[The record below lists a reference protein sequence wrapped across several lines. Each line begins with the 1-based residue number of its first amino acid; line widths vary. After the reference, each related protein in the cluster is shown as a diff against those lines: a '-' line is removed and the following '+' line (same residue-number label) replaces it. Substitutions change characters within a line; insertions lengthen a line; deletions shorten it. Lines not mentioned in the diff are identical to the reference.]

1 MGEIDAIFPVHG
13 PLRGPL
19 LTIGKHNMKNAL
31 VIGLVALG
39 FAAFDAD
46 AAKRFGGG
54 SNLGKQRPAP
64 TQKEA
69 APAAAPT
76 TPAAPAQGA
85 APAKPA
91 APAAT
96 PAAPA
101 PKPSFM
107 QRWGGML
114 AGLAIGAALMSLFG
128 GGAFGTF
135 MATLLMGL
143 AVAAIVV
150 LALRFFASRGKP
162 AAATPAGSPMAF
174 ESAPREEPSAA
185 PAGATGRPRFE
196 IGSALGG
203 SVSREELAAPAPAAG
218 IPGLDKEAFLRVA
231 KTSFIRLQDAN
242 DRGDLDDIRDFT
254 TPELY
259 AEIAMIVKERK
270 EPQKTEV
277 VSINASLY
285 DAVVEDG
292 WEIASVRF
300 TGLVREEA
308 GANPVPVDELWHVR
322 KKAGDPKGAWLI
334 MGIQQV
340 E

>member
-1 MGEIDAIFPVHG
+1 
-13 PLRGPL
+13 
-19 LTIGKHNMKNAL
+19 MKNAL
-31 VIGLVALG
+31 VIALVALG
-39 FAAFDAD
+39 LAAFDAD
-46 AAKRFGGG
+46 AAKRLGGG
-54 SNLGKQRPAP
+54 GNLGKQRPAP
-64 TQKEA
+64 VQKEA
-69 APAAAPT
+69 APAAAPSA
-76 TPAAPAQGA
+76 PAAPAQGA

-91 APAAT
+91 APAAA

-101 PKPSFM
+101 AKPSFM
-107 QRWGGML
+107 QKWGGMI

-143 AVAAIVV
+143 ALAALVFF
-150 LALRFFASRGKP
+150 ALRFFASRGKP
-162 AAATPAGSPMAF
+162 APEAATPQGQPMAF
-174 ESAPREEPSAA
+174 ERAPQEEASSAPAAA
-185 PAGATGRPRFE
+185 PSGSGRPRFE
-196 IGSALGG
+196 IGSALSG
-203 SVSREELAAPAPAAG
+203 SVSKAEVDAAPPAPAAG

-259 AEIAMIVKERK
+259 AEIAMIVKERQ

-300 TGLVREEA
+300 TGLIREEA

-322 KKAGDPKGAWLI
+322 KKANDPKASWLI